1 MPRAPALCTAGSA
14 TLQRGQGTPSPKSPG
29 LPPAPHK
36 SLWDLMFSTATAPP
50 PFHFTTTISVSKQDL
65 ANKQGFLI
73 RAVGAHRLPADT
85 RLFPKMK
92 KKKIINPSLHC
103 IKAREPGEALINPHQ
118 PAEGNCTARQTFLF
132 REKPYRKPISSP
144 SDKIRGRE
152 RAVELMGQE
161 GAVCKPSL
169 SGTVVIIPQHIAIV
183 P

>member
-1 MPRAPALCTAGSA
+1 MCRAPARRDSLSELWEHTDYLQ
-14 TLQRGQGTPSPKSPG
+14 TL
-29 LPPAPHK
+29 
-36 SLWDLMFSTATAPP
+36 DC
-50 PFHFTTTISVSKQDL
+50 
-65 ANKQGFLI
+65 FL
-73 RAVGAHRLPADT
+73 
-85 RLFPKMK
+85 KEK
-92 KKKIINPSLHC
+92 KKKIPSLHC

-169 SGTVVIIPQHIAIV
+169 SGTVVIIP
-183 P
+183 